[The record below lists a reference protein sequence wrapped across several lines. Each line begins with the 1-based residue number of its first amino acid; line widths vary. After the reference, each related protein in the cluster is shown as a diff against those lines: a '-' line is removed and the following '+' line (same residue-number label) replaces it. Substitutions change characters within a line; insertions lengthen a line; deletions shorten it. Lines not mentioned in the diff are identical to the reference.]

1 MIRKNPFEDIW
12 HVEVPFGVSDP
23 ELLLAAREWCRE
35 NVPSK
40 LMGQVQTYNIVD
52 RGWHIERFRERA
64 IFGFYDE
71 PIAVM
76 FALRFA

>member
-1 MIRKNPFEDIW
+1 MIRKNPFEDMW

-23 ELLLAAREWCRE
+23 DRLQAARAWCRE

-40 LMGQVQTYNIVD
+40 PLGHALSAAG
-52 RGWHIERFRERA
+52 RGWYIERFHERA

-76 FALRFA
+76 FALKFA